1 MKRVAHGV
9 SQGFNGT
16 IFAYGQTGSG
26 KTYTMG
32 GATATLSAA
41 PAADTPAGGGG
52 GGVTTPSGGHAGA
65 TASPCHAGSAG
76 SAGALPLPAPSP
88 SSPFAGAPE
97 ATPTN
102 SAPVPASPLPL
113 GSSSSVSPATL
124 LMPPPPPPPLPPGEP
139 GRGLHPIGTMPSSH
153 AAGAVSPAT
162 ASSGSGS
169 GSGGDCC
176 LGPEV
181 GVIPRAVS
189 TLLADAEARRAQG
202 WEFALTATYVEIYN
216 EKIRD
221 LLNPANDNLQV
232 CRSSSSLGVG
242 FLFLL
247 FDVLFG
253 DATRLFSVSFFF
265 FFFCL

>member
-41 PAADTPAGGGG
+41 PAAATAAAAPPPSPHTPLPSVTIRNDDAATSEPTPA
-52 GGVTTPSGGHAGA
+52 V
-65 TASPCHAGSAG
+65 
-76 SAGALPLPAPSP
+76 ALPLPLPSP
-88 SSPFAGAPE
+88 SSPFAGTPE
-97 ATPTN
+97 ATPAN
-102 SAPVPASPLPL
+102 SAPVPAPPPPL

-124 LMPPPPPPPLPPGEP
+124 LMPPPPPLGGPGKEV
-139 GRGLHPIGTMPSSH
+139 HPIGTKPSSH

-162 ASSGSGS
+162 ASSGSG
-169 GSGGDCC
+169 GGCC

-216 EKIRD
+216 ERIRD

-232 CRSSSSLGVG
+232 CYVG
-242 FLFLL
+242 QPLWRW
-247 FDVLFG
+247 V
-253 DATRLFSVSFFF
+253 FS
-265 FFFCL
+265 CC